1 MTALSTATILE
12 GLTPGTW
19 TVDPSHSEVGFVV
32 RHLMVSKVKGRFA
45 DVSGTITVAEDVL
58 QSSVEATAQ
67 VASIDTRD
75 ANRDT
80 HLRSAD
86 FFDAETCPELT
97 FRSTALRAKGSDF
110 ELDGDLTIRGVTKP
124 VTFALEYNGAS
135 ANPLA
140 QGAATAGFS
149 AETEINRKDFG
160 LEWNVALESGGVLV
174 GDKVKIVLEIEA
186 GKAHA
191 AAAA

>member
-1 MTALSTATILE
+1 MTTLN

-19 TVDPSHSEVGFVV
+19 KVDPSHSEVGFVV
-32 RHLMVSKVKGRFA
+32 RHLMVSKVKGRFT

-58 QSSVEATAQ
+58 QSSVVATART
-67 VASIDTRD
+67 ASIDTRD
-75 ANRDT
+75 ENRDA

-86 FFDAETCPELT
+86 FFDADNNPEIT

-110 ELDGDLTIRGVTKP
+110 EMDGELTIKGVTKP
-124 VTFALEYNGAS
+124 VTFSLEFNGAT

-140 QGAATAGFS
+140 AGAATAGFS

-174 GDKVKIVLEIEA
+174 GEKIKITLEIEA
-186 GKAHA
+186 GKIDA

>member
-1 MTALSTATILE
+1 MTTLA

-19 TVDPSHSEVGFVV
+19 NVDPSHSEVGFVV

-45 DVSGTITVAEDVL
+45 DVSGTITVADDVL
-58 QSSVEATAQ
+58 QSTVEATAK
-67 VASIDTRD
+67 VASIDTRE
-75 ANRDT
+75 ANRDG

-86 FFDAETCPELT
+86 FFDADTYPELT
-97 FRSTALRAKGSDF
+97 FRSHALRAKGSDF
-110 ELDGDLTIRGVTKP
+110 EMDGELTIKGVTKP

-186 GKAHA
+186 GKAVGVA
-191 AAAA
+191 AA

>member
-1 MTALSTATILE
+1 MSTLD

-19 TVDPSHSEVGFVV
+19 HIDPSHSEVGFVV

-45 DVSGTITVAEDVL
+45 EVSGTITVAEDVL
-58 QSSVEATAQ
+58 QSSVQASAK
-67 VASIDTRD
+67 VASIDTRE
-75 ANRDT
+75 ANRDA

-86 FFDAETCPELT
+86 FFDAESYPELT

-110 ELDGDLTIRGVTKP
+110 EMDGDLTIKGVTRP
-124 VTFALEYNGAS
+124 VTFTLEYNGAS

-140 QGAATAGFS
+140 EGAATAGFS

-186 GKAHA
+186 GKAQA

>member
-1 MTALSTATILE
+1 MATLN

-45 DVSGTITVAEDVL
+45 DVYGTITVAEDVL

-75 ANRDT
+75 ANRDA
-80 HLRSAD
+80 HLLSAD
-86 FFDAETCPELT
+86 FFDADSFPELI
-97 FRSTALRAKGSDF
+97 FRSTALRAKGGDF
-110 ELDGDLTIRGVTKP
+110 EMDGDLTIKGVTKP
-124 VTFALEYNGAS
+124 VTFTLEYNGAA

-140 QGAATAGFS
+140 EGAATAGFS
-149 AETEINRKDFG
+149 AAAEINRKDFG

-174 GDKVKIVLEIEA
+174 GDKVTITLEIEA

-191 AAAA
+191 VAAA

>member
-1 MTALSTATILE
+1 MTTLD

-19 TVDPSHSEVGFVV
+19 HVDPSHSEVGFTV

-45 DVSGTITVAEDVL
+45 DVSGSITVAEDVL
-58 QSSVEATAQ
+58 QSTVEAVAK
-67 VASIDTRD
+67 VASIDTREE
-75 ANRDT
+75 NRDN

-86 FFDAETCPELT
+86 FFDAEQFPELT

-110 ELDGDLTIRGVTKP
+110 EMDGDLTIKGVTKP

-140 QGAATAGFS
+140 EGAATAGFS
-149 AETEINRKDFG
+149 AEAEINRKDFG

-174 GDKVKIVLEIEA
+174 GDKVKITLEIEA

-191 AAAA
+191 TAAA

>member
-1 MTALSTATILE
+1 MTTLD

-45 DVSGTITVAEDVL
+45 DVSGTITVAENVL
-58 QSSVEATAQ
+58 KSTVEATAK

-75 ANRDT
+75 ENRDA

-86 FFDAETCPELT
+86 FFDAENFPELT

-110 ELDGDLTIRGVTKP
+110 EMDGDLTIRGVTKP
-124 VTFALEYNGAS
+124 VTFILEYNGAS

-140 QGAATAGFS
+140 EGAATAGFS
-149 AETEINRKDFG
+149 AEAEINRKDFG

-174 GDKVKIVLEIEA
+174 GEKVKITLEIEA

-191 AAAA
+191 AAAAA